1 MSAPRIGV
9 RWDPRWRPEEL
20 LEIAPLV
27 EELGY
32 DELWLIED
40 CFSSGGLTTASV
52 ALSITERL
60 RIGIGL
66 LPAPVRNPAIAAME
80 IATLARTFPGR
91 FSPAFGHG
99 VPDWMRQ
106 IDAYPEARMA
116 LLGETVDAIRRLV
129 NGERLDVDGRYV
141 KLDGVELEHKPEVP
155 PEILIGTTGPR
166 GLELAGRV
174 SDGAVVPEVA
184 CPAAVRW
191 AGERIAAG
199 GDAPE
204 LVLYSYLS
212 LDEDDGVEVA
222 VELVDQW
229 IRSGVFPD
237 MAEHAGLTRDGEG
250 ELSEEMLLSI
260 ATAGTPE
267 SCAATVGGLIGA
279 GATSVVLLPRESD
292 YLNQLRRFAAEV
304 LPGLREKP
312 ASA

>member
-52 ALSITERL
+52 ALAITERL

-155 PEILIGTTGPR
+155 PQILIGTTGPR

-199 GDAPE
+199 GDASE

-250 ELSEEMLLSI
+250 EISEEMLLSI

-267 SCAATVGGLIGA
+267 SCAATVQGLIGA
-279 GATSVVLLPRESD
+279 GATSVVLLPREAD

-304 LPGLREKP
+304 LPGLREMP
-312 ASA
+312 AAQ